1 MKTEMKVLL
10 YIKRSVQDKDGF
22 SPLMGRISVR
32 GKVNSIAQFACK
44 FKIDVRL
51 WNATAQRCTGKS
63 KAATMANREI
73 ERLLL
78 LLQKR
83 FNELSDIRDIVKAE
97 EVRNVFQGLA
107 ETQDTIMKL
116 YAEHNSDYALR
127 VRVNRAASTFYQYR
141 NTCRILGEF
150 LKERY
155 HVSDMPV
162 KQLDENFIEA
172 FDMYM
177 RTTRR
182 FMPRTILG
190 HINRLKSVMMLA
202 VFRGIV
208 PFSPFKGY
216 APQKPVFK
224 QMYLTEDELD
234 RFANTTYDTPN
245 RNFTR
250 DMFLFSCWTGI
261 CYCDMRSLTAANL
274 VRADDGSL
282 WIHTERQKTGTP
294 ECIRLMEIPLN
305 IIEKYKDMDSD
316 GKLLPMLT
324 KESMNRHLKKMSVM
338 CGINRPIS
346 FHQRR
351 HSFATLICLSNGV
364 PIETISKMMGHYSI
378 RTTQIYAEI
387 TNHKVSRDLETLS
400 ENTKGKYALPD
411 DGMPSRV
418 FKCGNYSGWKKECAS
433 NDETK
438 IK

>member
-1 MKTEMKVLL
+1 MKVLL

-22 SPLMGRISVR
+22 SSLMGRISVR

-83 FNELSDIRDIVKAE
+83 FNELTDIKDVVKAE

-127 VRVNRAASTFYQYR
+127 VGVNRAAST
-141 NTCRILGEF
+141 L
-150 LKERY
+150 Y

-182 FMPRTILG
+182 FMPKTILG

-346 FHQRR
+346 FHQAR
-351 HSFATLICLSNGV
+351 HTFGSIICLSQGI
-364 PIETISKMMGHYSI
+364 PIETVSKIMGHRHITTTQRYAKVTQDKIDKDMDGLNDIIGGKFTLSGIDTAPSPILKDYSQRKVNPSMKQREYITKMMEG
-378 RTTQIYAEI
+378 
-387 TNHKVSRDLETLS
+387 
-400 ENTKGKYALPD
+400 
-411 DGMPSRV
+411 
-418 FKCGNYSGWKKECAS
+418 
-433 NDETK
+433 
-438 IK
+438 

>member
-1 MKTEMKVLL
+1 MKVLL

-127 VRVNRAASTFYQYR
+127 VGVNRAASTFYQYR

-261 CYCDMRSLTAANL
+261 CYCDMRALTEKNL
-274 VRADDGSL
+274 VKAEDGSL

-294 ECIRLMEIPLN
+294 ECVRLMEIPLA
-305 IIEKYKDMDSD
+305 ILEKYRGMDAN

-324 KESMNRHLKKMSVM
+324 KESMNIHLKKMAVM
-338 CGINRPIS
+338 CGIDRPIS
-346 FHQRR
+346 FHQAR
-351 HSFATLICLSNGV
+351 HTFGSIICLSQGI
-364 PIETISKMMGHYSI
+364 PIETVSKIMGHKHI
-378 RTTQIYAEI
+378 KTTQRYA
-387 TNHKVSRDLETLS
+387 KVTQDKIDRDVDKLNEAIDGKFSLLGIDAAPSTIRKD
-400 ENTKGKYALPD
+400 NTRRRVN
-411 DGMPSRV
+411 PS
-418 FKCGNYSGWKKECAS
+418 WKQIAIVKQMMEG
-433 NDETK
+433 
-438 IK
+438 